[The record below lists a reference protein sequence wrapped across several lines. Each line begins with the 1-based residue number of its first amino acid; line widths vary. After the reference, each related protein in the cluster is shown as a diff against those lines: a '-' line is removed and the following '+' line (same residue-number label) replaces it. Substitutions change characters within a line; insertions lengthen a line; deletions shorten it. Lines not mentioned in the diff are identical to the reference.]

1 MTNTQM
7 LSRVRSFLD
16 EAAEGFWSDEEIYSG
31 LTAGQTEIVN
41 SGLIH
46 FTKSGTIPGFM
57 KPLETSLV
65 VNSVSGI
72 SFNLPNDFLHL
83 ISLKIANGDADR
95 ESVYIRAAGNFSP
108 FAHRNSYLK
117 DVNGTQR
124 FALII
129 GNSFKIEGEGILNS
143 GSYELIYIKY
153 PAKIDAANSS
163 VLKPQVH
170 ESICLYAYYDMLKKD
185 DRINESLQIFE
196 KYKIMIDGVN
206 Y

>member
-1 MTNTQM
+1 MTNTEM
-7 LSRVRSFLD
+7 LNRVRSFLD
-16 EAAEGFWSDEEIYSG
+16 ETVAGFWSDEEIYSG

-41 SGLIH
+41 SGLTH
-46 FTKSGTIPGFM
+46 FTKSGIIPGFM
-57 KPLETSLV
+57 KTLETSLI
-65 VNSVSGI
+65 VNGVSGI
-72 SFNLPNDFLHL
+72 SFNLPGDFLHL

-95 ESVYIRAAGNFSP
+95 EAVYLRETGNFNP
-108 FAHRNSYLK
+108 FTPRNFYLK

-163 VLKPQVH
+163 ILKPQVH
-170 ESICLYAYYDMLKKD
+170 ESICLYAHYDMLKKD
-185 DRINESLQIFE
+185 NRINESLLIFE
-196 KYKIMIDGVN
+196 KYKILSEGVN